1 MLYDINNIKVKKI
14 NKLKLLM
21 VILSSILPPSEID
34 KLGVVGGE
42 LDVGDDVVVIFV
54 LYRRAVTVSSLVLN
68 H

>member
-1 MLYDINNIKVKKI
+1 
-14 NKLKLLM
+14 M

-54 LYRRAVTVSSLVLN
+54 LYRRAVTCSSLVLN
-68 H
+68 Q